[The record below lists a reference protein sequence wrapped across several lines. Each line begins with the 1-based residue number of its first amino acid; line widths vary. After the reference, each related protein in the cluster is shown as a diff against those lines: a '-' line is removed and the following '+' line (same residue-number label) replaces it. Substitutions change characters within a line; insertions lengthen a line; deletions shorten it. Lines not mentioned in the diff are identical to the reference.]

1 MFRNYI
7 KIAWRNL
14 LRNRVYAA
22 INVIGL
28 ALGISACLVIFLS
41 VHFELGY
48 DTFHPGKEN
57 IYRVVAELGSMEKGF
72 HKFPTVPDGAP
83 DALAGHFSGIETLA
97 GIHPIRTK
105 TAVTG
110 GNGVIKKFEAPG
122 RGEGKPEIVITYP
135 EYFRIFSYTWLA
147 GKPATAF
154 QEPSTVVLTAGKA
167 AKYFGQLSPDQYIGK
182 TVTYD
187 DSIPLTVSGIVKDL
201 PQNSDLIFS
210 DFISYATAK
219 NTPLKNTL
227 SFDQWGM
234 FGGTEVFVKLN
245 TGTDTA
251 QINRQLAA
259 FGEAHVLTG
268 PGGSKVLRLQPLSD
282 IHFNADYKDDYT
294 RQVHLPTLYGLMGIA
309 AFILIIAA
317 INFINLATAQSVAR
331 SKEVGIRKVLGSNR
345 RSLVLYFLTE
355 TFILTSIAVIFSL
368 FAVKPLLTFF
378 SGFMPNGV
386 SLHLFSWPTLLF
398 LLLITVF
405 TTLISGLYPAKV
417 LSSFQPALSLK
428 GGTSQRGSQRGY
440 LRVGLVVFQF
450 TVSLIFI
457 IGSLVMNNQMRYM
470 LNKDLG
476 FKKDEIITIGT
487 SDSYPKTQPG
497 VLAEKISA
505 LPLVAMVSLS
515 EGTPVAQGH
524 WGTALH
530 AIGSKIADV
539 DCQLEIIDDKFV
551 PLYQLKLLAGR
562 NLYASD
568 TIREVL
574 INETCARALGFEHP
588 EDAIGKLVKSGISD
602 RPYDKI
608 VPIAGVLADFHVL
621 SLHDPIKPTF
631 LVASMDICR
640 SLNIKLSLA
649 GTTPDQLKQTLSG
662 IEKAFASVYPN
673 EKFDYR
679 FFDDTISKFY
689 EKERQMEGL
698 MNTAMIIAIIISCL
712 GLFGLAA
719 FTARQRT
726 KEIGIRKVM
735 GASVSNIATLLSKDF
750 LQYVF
755 IAAVLASPIAW
766 YCMHKWLQGF
776 AYSAPIAWW
785 IFVLAGMMAMLIA
798 LVTVSFQSIKAALM
812 NPVESLKAE

>member
-48 DTFHPGKEN
+48 DNFHPGKEN
-57 IYRVVAELGSMEKGF
+57 IYRVVAELGNAEKGF
-72 HKFPTVPDGAP
+72 RKYPMVPDPAP
-83 DALAGHFSGIETLA
+83 DALAGQFSGVELMA
-97 GIHPIRTK
+97 GLHPVEVK
-105 TAVTG
+105 TSAKA
-110 GNGVIKKFEAPG
+110 GNGELRKFEATE
-122 RGEGKPEIVITYP
+122 GEEKPEVVIIGP
-135 EYFRIFSYTWLA
+135 DYFRIFSYTWLA
-147 GKPATAF
+147 GKPVSAV
-154 QEPSTVVLTAGKA
+154 QEASSVVLTAGKA
-167 AKYFGQLSPDQYIGK
+167 AKYFGRMSPDQYIGK
-182 TVTYD
+182 TVNYD
-187 DSIPLTVSGIVKDL
+187 DSIPLTVSGIVAGL
-201 PQNSDLIFS
+201 PENSDLIFS

-219 NTPLKNTL
+219 NTPLKNRFG
-227 SFDQWGM
+227 FDQWGM
-234 FGGTEVFVKLN
+234 FGGTQVFVKLHA
-245 TGTDTA
+245 GTDTA

-259 FGEAHVLTG
+259 FGQAHILTG
-268 PGGSKVLRLQPLSD
+268 PGGSKTLRLQPLSD
-282 IHFNADYKDDYT
+282 IHFNSDYKDNFT

-345 RSLVLYFLTE
+345 GSLVLYFLTE
-355 TFILTSIAVIFSL
+355 TFILTSMAVILSL
-368 FAVKPLLTFF
+368 FAVKPLLTLF

-386 SLHLFSWPTLLF
+386 SLHLFSWPTVLF

-405 TTLISGLYPAKV
+405 TTLLSGLYPAKV

-428 GGTSQRGSQRGY
+428 GATGQKGNQRGY

-457 IGSLVMNNQMRYM
+457 IGSLVMNNQLRYM
-470 LNKDLG
+470 LQKDLG
-476 FKKDEIITIGT
+476 LKTDEIITINTNG
-487 SDSYPKTQPG
+487 SYPKTFPG
-497 VLAEKISA
+497 VLAQKISA
-505 LPLVAMVSLS
+505 LPLVNMVSLS
-515 EGTPVAQGH
+515 EGTPMARGH
-524 WGTALH
+524 WGTYLKN
-530 AIGSKIADV
+530 INSDRQDV
-539 DCQLEIIDDKFV
+539 DCQLELADDKFV

-562 NLYASD
+562 NLSPSD

-574 INETCARALGFEHP
+574 INETCAKALGFQHP
-588 EDAIGKLVKSGISD
+588 EDAIGKLVETGMSD
-602 RPYDKI
+602 SRYTKRIPI
-608 VPIAGVLADFHVL
+608 VGVLADFHVL
-621 SLHDPIKPTF
+621 SLHDPIKPTYI
-631 LVASMDICR
+631 VSSADPSR
-640 SLNIKLSLA
+640 SLNIRLALA

-662 IEKAFASVYPN
+662 IEKAFTSVYPN
-673 EKFDYR
+673 EKFEYR

-698 MNTAMIIAIIISCL
+698 MNTAMIIAIVISCL

-750 LQYVF
+750 LRYVF
-755 IAAVLASPIAW
+755 ISAVLASPIAW

-776 AYSAPIAWW
+776 AFSAPIAWW
-785 IFVLAGMMAMLIA
+785 IFVLAGMIAMLIA
-798 LVTVSFQSIKAALM
+798 LITVSFQSVKAALV

>member
-14 LRNRVYAA
+14 LRNRVYAI
-22 INVIGL
+22 INIAGL

-48 DTFHPGKEN
+48 DNFHPGKEN

-72 HKFPTVPDGAP
+72 HKMASVPDPAP
-83 DALAGHFSGIETLA
+83 DALAGQFSGVESLA
-97 GIHPIRTK
+97 GIHPIRVK
-105 TAVTG
+105 AAVKG
-110 GNGVIKKFEAPG
+110 ENGEIKKFEAPQ
-122 RGEGKPEIVITYP
+122 RGEGKPDVVITYP
-135 EYFRIFSYTWLA
+135 EYFRIFPYTWLA

-154 QEPSTVVLTAGKA
+154 REPSTVVLTAGKA
-167 AKYFGQLSPDQYIGK
+167 AKYFGELSPDQYIGR
-182 TVTYD
+182 TVNYN
-187 DSIPLTVSGIVKDL
+187 DSIPLTVSGIVADL

-219 NTPLKNTL
+219 NTPLKNMFG
-227 SFDQWGM
+227 FDQWGM
-234 FGGTEVFVKLN
+234 FGGTQLFVKLN
-245 TGTDTA
+245 AGTDTA
-251 QINRQLAA
+251 QVNKQLAT
-259 FGEAHVLTG
+259 FGKEHIQTG
-268 PGGSKVLRLQPLSD
+268 PGGSKLLRLQPLSD
-282 IHFNADYKDDYT
+282 IHFNTDYKDDFT

-345 RSLVLYFLTE
+345 RSLVFYFLTE
-355 TFILTSIAVIFSL
+355 TFILTAIAVIFSL
-368 FAVKPLLTFF
+368 FAVKPLLTLF
-378 SGFMPNGV
+378 SAFMPNGV
-386 SLHLFSWPTLLF
+386 ALHLFSWPTIVF
-398 LLLITVF
+398 LLLITLV
-405 TTLISGLYPAKV
+405 TTLLSGLYPAKV
-417 LSSFQPALSLK
+417 LSSFHPALSLK
-428 GGTSQRGSQRGY
+428 GAAGQKGNQKGS

-450 TVSLIFI
+450 TVSLVFI

-476 FKKDEIITIGT
+476 FKKDEIITIPT
-487 SDSYPKTQPG
+487 NDSYPKTQPG

-505 LPLVAMVSLS
+505 LPQVTMVSLS

-524 WGTALH
+524 WGTNLKSM
-530 AIGSKIADV
+530 SKDNAEV
-539 DCQLEIIDDKFV
+539 DCQLELADDKFV

-562 NLYASD
+562 NLYTSD

-574 INETCARALGFEHP
+574 INETCARALGFQRP

-602 RPYDKI
+602 KPYDKI
-608 VPIAGVLADFHVL
+608 IPIVGVLADFHVL

-631 LVASMDICR
+631 LVSSTQICR

-698 MNTAMIIAIIISCL
+698 MNTAMAIAIIISCL

-735 GASVSNIATLLSKDF
+735 GASVSNIAALLSKDF
-750 LQYVF
+750 LRYVF

-776 AYSAPIAWW
+776 AYSAPISWW

-798 LVTVSFQSIKAALM
+798 LVTVSFQSIKAALV

>member
-22 INVIGL
+22 INVVGL

-57 IYRVVAELGSMEKGF
+57 IYRVVSELGNMEKGF
-72 HKFPTVPDGAP
+72 RKFPSVPDPAP
-83 DALAGHFSGIETLA
+83 DALAGQLSRIEFMA
-97 GIHPIRTK
+97 GLHPIRTK
-105 TAVTG
+105 TSAKG
-110 GNGVIKKFEAPG
+110 DNGELRKFDEPE
-122 RGEGKPEIVITYP
+122 EGKGKPDVVIIGP

-147 GKPATAF
+147 GKPVTAV
-154 QEPSTVVLTAGKA
+154 QEASTVVLTAGKA
-167 AKYFGQLSPDQYIGK
+167 AKYFGRLSPDQYIGK
-182 TVTYD
+182 TVNYN
-187 DSIPLTVSGIVKDL
+187 DSIPLTVSGIVADL
-201 PQNSDLIFS
+201 PENSDLIFT
-210 DFISYATAK
+210 DFIAYTTAK
-219 NTPLKNTL
+219 NTPLKNML
-227 SFDQWGM
+227 SLDQWGM
-234 FGGTEVFVKLN
+234 FGSTQVFVKLN
-245 TGTDTA
+245 AGTDTA
-251 QINRQLAA
+251 QVNKQLAA
-259 FGEAHVLTG
+259 FGEAHILTG
-268 PGGSKVLRLQPLSD
+268 PGGSKLLRLQPLSD
-282 IHFNADYKDDYT
+282 IHFNTDYKDDYT

-345 RSLVLYFLTE
+345 SSLVLYFLTE
-355 TFILTSIAVIFSL
+355 TFILTGIAVILSL
-368 FAVKPLLTFF
+368 FAVKPLLALF

-386 SLHLFSWPTLLF
+386 SLHLFSWPTVLF

-405 TTLISGLYPAKV
+405 TTLLSGLYPAKV

-428 GGTSQRGSQRGY
+428 GATGQKGNQRGY

-450 TVSLIFI
+450 TVSLVFI
-457 IGSLVMNNQMRYM
+457 IGSLVMNNQLRYM
-470 LNKDLG
+470 LQKDLG
-476 FKKDEIITIGT
+476 LKTDEIITISTNG
-487 SDSYPKTQPG
+487 SYPKTMPG
-497 VLAEKISA
+497 ALAQKISA
-505 LPLVAMVSLS
+505 LPRVDMVSLS
-515 EGTPVAQGH
+515 EGTPMAQGH
-524 WGTALH
+524 WGTYLKN
-530 AIGSKIADV
+530 INSDRQEV
-539 DCQLEIIDDKFV
+539 DCQLELADDKFV

-562 NLYASD
+562 NLSPSD

-574 INETCARALGFEHP
+574 INESCAKALGFKQP
-588 EDAIGKLVKSGISD
+588 EDAIGKLVESGMSD
-602 RPYDKI
+602 SRYTKRIPI
-608 VPIAGVLADFHVL
+608 VGVLADFHVL
-621 SLHDPIKPTF
+621 SLHDPIKPTYIVSS
-631 LVASMDICR
+631 LGPSR
-640 SLNIKLSLA
+640 SLNIRLALA

-662 IEKAFASVYPN
+662 IEKAFASIYPN
-673 EKFDYR
+673 EKFEYR

-698 MNTAMIIAIIISCL
+698 MNTAMIIAIVISCL

-726 KEIGIRKVM
+726 KEIGIRKVL
-735 GASVSNIATLLSKDF
+735 GASVSNIAALLSKDF

-798 LVTVSFQSIKAALM
+798 LVTVSFQSIRAALV